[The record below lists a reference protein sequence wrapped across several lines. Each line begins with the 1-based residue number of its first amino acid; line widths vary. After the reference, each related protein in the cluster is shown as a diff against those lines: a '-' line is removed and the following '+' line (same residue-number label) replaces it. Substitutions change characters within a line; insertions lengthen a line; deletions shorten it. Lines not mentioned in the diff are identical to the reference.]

1 MYQIKET
8 LGRPKPGRAV
18 RVEADDFDWAQTIEV
33 VARGAGYSVS
43 KERDDPPV
51 LLIWK

>member
-1 MYQIKET
+1 MET
-8 LGRPKPGRAV
+8 LGRPKPGRGV
-18 RVEADDFDWAQTIEV
+18 RVDADDFDWAQTIEV

-43 KERDDPPV
+43 KERDDPAV